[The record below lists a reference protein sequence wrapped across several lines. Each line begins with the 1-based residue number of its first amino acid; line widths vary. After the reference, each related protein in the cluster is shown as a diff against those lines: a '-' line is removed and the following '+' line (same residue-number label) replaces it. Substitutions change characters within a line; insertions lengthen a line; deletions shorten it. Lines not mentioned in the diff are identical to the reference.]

1 MAMPT
6 RPRETVPT
14 KANVKVGDER
24 YNDGQDRVDAVKERL
39 RKKLETK
46 PAAKEKEIFHLKV
59 HFKWG
64 EKKTEHIKFHFDDNP
79 KDVTLNM
86 VHDGVC
92 EVNDKIDLSPEQ
104 MAVSLQCASF
114 YNSKQEQLDGSKSVE
129 QSGLKCGDVLGILVE
144 KHVIHGHIVMDVE
157 TEEAPKPKFQPDSKH
172 GMIPPEKASK

>member
-1 MAMPT
+1 MGKKAM
-6 RPRETVPT
+6 
-14 KANVKVGDER
+14 KVM
-24 YNDGQDRVDAVKERL
+24 
-39 RKKLETK
+39 KK
-46 PAAKEKEIFHLKV
+46 PVAKEKEMFHLKV
-59 HFKWG
+59 HFKYQ
-64 EKKTEHIKFHFDDNP
+64 EQAIELMKFHFDDDP
-79 KDVTLNM
+79 KDVTLEM

-92 EVNDKIDLSPEQ
+92 EVSDKIDLSPEQ

-172 GMIPPEKASK
+172 GMIPPEKAHK